1 VRQVPGGTYAG
12 LCLGNRIYNLGKRVV
27 GITVCDNRDYFER
40 VCGRITKEVYSIL
53 GEKDPADISFEFI
66 DGYKGL
72 GYAIS
77 KEGELRFISEVASK
91 EGILLDPVYTGKA
104 FYGMYNEIK
113 KGYFKESKN
122 ILFIHTG
129 GQYGVFPKREQFS
142 EIL

>member
-1 VRQVPGGTYAG
+1 M
-12 LCLGNRIYNLGKRVV
+12 
-27 GITVCDNRDYFER
+27 
-40 VCGRITKEVYSIL
+40 
-53 GEKDPADISFEFI
+53 
-66 DGYKGL
+66 

-77 KEGELRFISEVASK
+77 KEDELRFISEVASL
-91 EGILLDPVYTGKA
+91 EGVLLDPVYTGKA

-113 KGYFKESKN
+113 KGFFEGAEN